1 MEITASFSFRPVQ
14 NDVLRYRALPGCSG
28 VAHMHSRRRRDAG
41 TQAAMP
47 AAPAAE
53 TPAPESSAG
62 RGEGHGYVRP
72 CSSLWACPHVRA
84 DIWKEPEPRMAVQ
97 LKSGMAAAA
106 IWPYIRFRYERE
118 EQLPSWVCASRN
130 ISEGEAM
137 VPLAKKTQI
146 WQGREPCTAAGL
158 RGAGRTSAPLSSA
171 RVFVVGSAHGRP
183 GTESPARAGG
193 RCGWPAP
200 GALRAQRASARGR
213 SPPAPPAGSSRCVTT
228 DLMIV
233 RVNIPNHPQSLS
245 PLARYH
251 VGFFPT

>member
-1 MEITASFSFRPVQ
+1 VEITASFSFRPVQ

-62 RGEGHGYVRP
+62 RGEGYGYVRP

-137 VPLAKKTQI
+137 VPLAKKNTDL
-146 WQGREPCTAAGL
+146 AGK
-158 RGAGRTSAPLSSA
+158 
-171 RVFVVGSAHGRP
+171 
-183 GTESPARAGG
+183 
-193 RCGWPAP
+193 
-200 GALRAQRASARGR
+200 GALYSCGTTRG
-213 SPPAPPAGSSRCVTT
+213 GSHECTS
-228 DLMIV
+228 
-233 RVNIPNHPQSLS
+233 
-245 PLARYH
+245 
-251 VGFFPT
+251 